1 MKHDCMKHNF
11 MLPAYGIHKNTFRIK
26 EKPMSHLKRLGL
38 VISLAV
44 ILGGTAIAGETNGP
58 PCANPGET
66 NGPPCSP
73 SPFISDETSETSL
86 TVSGELETI
95 VVEATLNAIESLL
108 TL

>member
-1 MKHDCMKHNF
+1 
-11 MLPAYGIHKNTFRIK
+11 
-26 EKPMSHLKRLGL
+26 MSHLKRLGL

-108 TL
+108 TLF